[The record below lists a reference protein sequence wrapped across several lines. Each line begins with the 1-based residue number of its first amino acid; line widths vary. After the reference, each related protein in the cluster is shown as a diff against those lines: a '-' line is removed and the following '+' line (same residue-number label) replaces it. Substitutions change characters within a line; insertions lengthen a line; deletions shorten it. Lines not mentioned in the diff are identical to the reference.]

1 MLENLCSGKNIC
13 IDESTTADGVNIL
26 IVLLCM
32 CFTVFD
38 QNKDGFIGRDDIRH
52 IMSLMGEDFTDD
64 DIDEIVTQADVDGDG
79 KINFQGNRK

>member
-1 MLENLCSGKNIC
+1 M
-13 IDESTTADGVNIL
+13 
-26 IVLLCM
+26 
-32 CFTVFD
+32 FD

-79 KINFQGNRK
+79 KINFQGNRKWQI